1 MKLSIITVCFN
12 ADNTIEKTIKS
23 ILEQTFTEFEWVVV
37 DGKSTDTTNEIIK
50 KYLPEF
56 ERKGVKVNY
65 CSENDKGIYDAMNKG
80 AQRATGEYL
89 TYMNADDLYYK
100 NDSIERVITIL
111 ENTSADIVYGD
122 CCFIKS
128 TEQYIEKAKD
138 IETITYHLPFCPQA
152 AFVKSELQRQLQFD
166 TQFRISADYD
176 FFLRAYLQEKK
187 FQRIDQVV
195 AYFTFGGASN
205 ENLIKTYKED
215 VAVKVKNGLEK
226 RNSIVRKI
234 KYMRF
239 ILVNK
244 IRGRENVE

>member
-12 ADNTIEKTIKS
+12 AERTIEKTIKS
-23 ILEQTFTEFEWVVV
+23 ILGQTFIKYEWIVV
-37 DGKSTDTTNEIIK
+37 DGKSTDRTNEIIK
-50 KYLPEF
+50 EYIPEF
-56 ERKGVKVNY
+56 ERKGIKVDY
-65 CSENDKGIYDAMNKG
+65 RSEYDKGIYDAMNKG

-122 CCFIKS
+122 CCFIKP
-128 TEQYIEKAKD
+128 TEQYIEKAKA

-176 FFLRAYLQEKK
+176 FFLRAYLQGNQ
-187 FQRIDQVV
+187 FQRVEQVV

-205 ENLIKTYKED
+205 ENLVRTYKED
-215 VAVKVKNGLEK
+215 VAVKVKNGLEN
-226 RNSIVRKI
+226 RNSLVRKI
-234 KYMRF
+234 KMMLF
-239 ILVNK
+239 IIKQRVH
-244 IRGRENVE
+244 

>member
-12 ADNTIEKTIKS
+12 AERTIEKTIKS
-23 ILEQTFTEFEWVVV
+23 ILGQTFTKYEWIVV
-37 DGKSTDTTNEIIK
+37 DGKSTDRTNEIIK
-50 KYLPEF
+50 EYIPEF
-56 ERKGVKVNY
+56 ERKGIKVDY
-65 CSENDKGIYDAMNKG
+65 RSEYDKGIYDAMNRG

-122 CCFIKS
+122 TCFIK
-128 TEQYIEKAKD
+128 TNEQYIEKAKA

-166 TQFRISADYD
+166 IQFRISADYD
-176 FFLRAYLQEKK
+176 FFLRAYLQGNK
-187 FQRIDQVV
+187 FQRVEQVV

-205 ENLIKTYKED
+205 ENRVRTYKED
-215 VAVKVKNGLEK
+215 VAVKVKNGLEN
-226 RNSIVRKI
+226 RNSLVRKI
-234 KYMRF
+234 KMMLF
-239 ILVNK
+239 IIKQRVH
-244 IRGRENVE
+244 

>member
-12 ADNTIEKTIKS
+12 AERTIEKTIKS
-23 ILEQTFTEFEWVVV
+23 ILEQTFTGFEWVVV
-37 DGKSTDTTNEIIK
+37 DGKSTDRTNEIIK
-50 KYLPEF
+50 KYIPEF
-56 ERKGVKVNY
+56 EQKGIKVNY
-65 CSENDKGIYDAMNKG
+65 RSEKDGGIYDAMNKG
-80 AQRATGEYL
+80 AHRAIGEYL

-111 ENTSADIVYGD
+111 ESTSADIVYGD
-122 CCFIKS
+122 TCFIKT
-128 TEQYIEKAKD
+128 TEQYIEKAKS
-138 IETITYHLPFCPQA
+138 IETITYHLAFCPQA

-166 TQFRISADYD
+166 VQFRISADYD
-176 FFLRAYLQEKK
+176 FFLRAYLQGKQ

-226 RNSIVRKI
+226 KDSIARKF
-234 KYMRF
+234 KYLKF

-244 IRGRENVE
+244 IKS

>member
-1 MKLSIITVCFN
+1 MKLSIITVCYN
-12 ADNTIEKTIKS
+12 AERTIEKTIKS
-23 ILEQTFTEFEWVVV
+23 ILEQTFTEFEWIVV
-37 DGKSTDTTNEIIK
+37 DGKSTDRTNEIIK
-50 KYLPEF
+50 EYISEF
-56 ERKGVKVNY
+56 ERKGIKVNY
-65 CSENDKGIYDAMNKG
+65 TSEKDNGIYDAMNKG

-100 NDSIERVITIL
+100 SDSIEQVITIL

-122 CCFIKS
+122 TCFVKPN
-128 TEQYIEKAKD
+128 EQYIERAKS

-152 AFVKSELQRQLQFD
+152 AFVKSKLQRQLQFD

-215 VAVKVKNGLEK
+215 VAVKVKNGLERK
-226 RNSIVRKI
+226 NSIVRKI
-234 KYMRF
+234 KMMLF
-239 ILVNK
+239 IIK
-244 IRGRENVE
+244 QRIH

>member
-12 ADNTIEKTIKS
+12 VERTIEKTIKS
-23 ILEQTFTEFEWVVV
+23 ILGQTFTKYEWIVV
-37 DGKSTDTTNEIIK
+37 DGKSTDRTNEIIK
-50 KYLPEF
+50 EYIPEF
-56 ERKGVKVNY
+56 ERKGIKVDY
-65 CSENDKGIYDAMNKG
+65 RSEYDKGIYDAMNRG

-122 CCFIKS
+122 TCFIK
-128 TEQYIEKAKD
+128 TNEQYIEKAKA

-166 TQFRISADYD
+166 IQFRISADYD
-176 FFLRAYLQEKK
+176 FFLRAYLQGNK
-187 FQRIDQVV
+187 FQRVEQVV

-205 ENLIKTYKED
+205 ENRVRTYKED
-215 VAVKVKNGLEK
+215 VAVKVKNGLEN
-226 RNSIVRKI
+226 RNSLVRKI
-234 KYMRF
+234 KMMLF
-239 ILVNK
+239 IIKQRVH
-244 IRGRENVE
+244 

>member
-12 ADNTIEKTIKS
+12 AENTIERTIKS

-50 KYLPEF
+50 KYLQEF

-65 CSENDKGIYDAMNKG
+65 RSESDKGIYDAMNKG

-111 ENTSADIVYGD
+111 DNTSADIVYGD
-122 CCFIKS
+122 CWFIKP
-128 TEQYIEKAKD
+128 TEQYIEKAKA

-176 FFLRAYLQEKK
+176 FFLRAYLQGKQ
-187 FQRIDQVV
+187 FQRVEQVV

-205 ENLIKTYKED
+205 ENLVRTYKED
-215 VAVKVKNGLEK
+215 VAVKVKNGLE
-226 RNSIVRKI
+226 RENSIVRKI
-234 KYMRF
+234 KM
-239 ILVNK
+239 ILFTIK
-244 IRGRENVE
+244 QRIH

>member
-12 ADNTIEKTIKS
+12 AERTIEKTIKS
-23 ILEQTFTEFEWVVV
+23 ILGQTFTKYEWIVV
-37 DGKSTDTTNEIIK
+37 DGKSTDRTNEIIK
-50 KYLPEF
+50 EYIPKF
-56 ERKGVKVNY
+56 EQKGIKVDY
-65 CSENDKGIYDAMNKG
+65 RSEYDKGIYDAMNKG

-122 CCFIKS
+122 CCFIKP
-128 TEQYIEKAKD
+128 TEQYIEKAKA

-176 FFLRAYLQEKK
+176 FFLRAYLQGNQ
-187 FQRIDQVV
+187 FQRVEQVV

-205 ENLIKTYKED
+205 ENLVRTYKED
-215 VAVKVKNGLEK
+215 VAVKVKNGLEN
-226 RNSIVRKI
+226 RNSLVRKI
-234 KYMRF
+234 KMMLF
-239 ILVNK
+239 IIKQRVH
-244 IRGRENVE
+244 

>member
-12 ADNTIEKTIKS
+12 AERTIEKTIKS
-23 ILEQTFTEFEWVVV
+23 ILGQTFTKYEWIVV
-37 DGKSTDTTNEIIK
+37 DGKSTDRTNEIIK
-50 KYLPEF
+50 EYIPKF
-56 ERKGVKVNY
+56 ERKGIKVDY
-65 CSENDKGIYDAMNKG
+65 RSEYDKGIYDAMNKG

-122 CCFIKS
+122 CCFIKP
-128 TEQYIEKAKD
+128 TEQYIEKAKA

-176 FFLRAYLQEKK
+176 FFLRAYLQGNQ
-187 FQRIDQVV
+187 FQRVEQVV

-205 ENLIKTYKED
+205 ENLVRTYKED
-215 VAVKVKNGLEK
+215 VAVKVKNGLEN
-226 RNSIVRKI
+226 RNSLVRKI
-234 KYMRF
+234 KMMLF
-239 ILVNK
+239 IIKQRVH
-244 IRGRENVE
+244 

>member
-12 ADNTIEKTIKS
+12 AERTIEKTIKS
-23 ILEQTFTEFEWVVV
+23 ILGQTFTKYEWIVV
-37 DGKSTDTTNEIIK
+37 DGKSTDRTNEIIK
-50 KYLPEF
+50 EYILEF
-56 ERKGVKVNY
+56 ERKGIKVDY
-65 CSENDKGIYDAMNKG
+65 RSEYDKGIYDAMNRG

-122 CCFIKS
+122 TCFIK
-128 TEQYIEKAKD
+128 TNEQYIEKAKA

-166 TQFRISADYD
+166 IQFRISADYD
-176 FFLRAYLQEKK
+176 FFLRAYLQGNK
-187 FQRIDQVV
+187 FQRVEQVV

-205 ENLIKTYKED
+205 ENRVRTYKED
-215 VAVKVKNGLEK
+215 VAVKVKNGLEN
-226 RNSIVRKI
+226 RNSLVRKI
-234 KYMRF
+234 KMMLF
-239 ILVNK
+239 IIKQRVH
-244 IRGRENVE
+244 

>member
-12 ADNTIEKTIKS
+12 AERTIEKTIKS
-23 ILEQTFTEFEWVVV
+23 ILGQTFTKYEWIVV
-37 DGKSTDTTNEIIK
+37 DGKSTDRTNEIIK
-50 KYLPEF
+50 EYILEF
-56 ERKGVKVNY
+56 ERKGIKVDY
-65 CSENDKGIYDAMNKG
+65 RSEYDKGIYDAMNRG

-122 CCFIKS
+122 TCFIK
-128 TEQYIEKAKD
+128 TNEQYIEKAKA

-166 TQFRISADYD
+166 IQFRISADYD
-176 FFLRAYLQEKK
+176 FFLRAYLQGNK
-187 FQRIDQVV
+187 FQRVEQVV

-205 ENLIKTYKED
+205 ENLVRTYKED
-215 VAVKVKNGLEK
+215 VAVKVKNGLEN
-226 RNSIVRKI
+226 RNSLVRKI
-234 KYMRF
+234 KMMLF
-239 ILVNK
+239 IIKQRVH
-244 IRGRENVE
+244 

>member
-12 ADNTIEKTIKS
+12 AENTIERTIKS

-50 KYLPEF
+50 KYLQEF

-65 CSENDKGIYDAMNKG
+65 RSESDKGIYDAMNKG

-111 ENTSADIVYGD
+111 DNTSADIVYGD
-122 CCFIKS
+122 CCFIKP
-128 TEQYIEKAKD
+128 TEQYIEKAKA

-176 FFLRAYLQEKK
+176 FFLRAYLQGKQ
-187 FQRIDQVV
+187 FQRVEQVV

-205 ENLIKTYKED
+205 ENLVRTYKED
-215 VAVKVKNGLEK
+215 VAVKVKNGLE
-226 RNSIVRKI
+226 RENSIVRKI
-234 KYMRF
+234 KM
-239 ILVNK
+239 ILFK
-244 IRGRENVE
+244 IKQRIH

>member
-12 ADNTIEKTIKS
+12 AENTIERTIKS

-50 KYLPEF
+50 KYLQEF

-65 CSENDKGIYDAMNKG
+65 RSESDKGIYDAMNKG

-111 ENTSADIVYGD
+111 DNTSADIVYGD
-122 CCFIKS
+122 CCFIKP
-128 TEQYIEKAKD
+128 TEQYIEKAKA

-176 FFLRAYLQEKK
+176 FFLRAYLQGKQ
-187 FQRIDQVV
+187 FQRVEQVV

-205 ENLIKTYKED
+205 ENLVRTYKED
-215 VAVKVKNGLEK
+215 VAVKVKNGLE
-226 RNSIVRKI
+226 RENSIVRKI
-234 KYMRF
+234 KM
-239 ILVNK
+239 ILFTIK
-244 IRGRENVE
+244 QRIH

>member
-1 MKLSIITVCFN
+1 M
-12 ADNTIEKTIKS
+12 
-23 ILEQTFTEFEWVVV
+23 
-37 DGKSTDTTNEIIK
+37 
-50 KYLPEF
+50 
-56 ERKGVKVNY
+56 
-65 CSENDKGIYDAMNKG
+65 
-80 AQRATGEYL
+80 
-89 TYMNADDLYYK
+89 
-100 NDSIERVITIL
+100 
-111 ENTSADIVYGD
+111 
-122 CCFIKS
+122 
-128 TEQYIEKAKD
+128 
-138 IETITYHLPFCPQA
+138 
-152 AFVKSELQRQLQFD
+152 KSELQRQFQFD

-176 FFLRAYLQEKK
+176 FFLRAYFQEKK

-244 IRGRENVE
+244 IRSRENVE

>member
-12 ADNTIEKTIKS
+12 AENTIERTIKS

-50 KYLPEF
+50 KYLQEF

-65 CSENDKGIYDAMNKG
+65 RSESDKGIYDAMNKG

-111 ENTSADIVYGD
+111 DNTSADIVYGD
-122 CCFIKS
+122 CCFIKP
-128 TEQYIEKAKD
+128 TEQYIEKAKA

-176 FFLRAYLQEKK
+176 FFLRAYLQGKQ
-187 FQRIDQVV
+187 FQRVEQVV

-205 ENLIKTYKED
+205 ENLVSTYKED
-215 VAVKVKNGLEK
+215 VAVKVKNGLE
-226 RNSIVRKI
+226 RENSIVRKI
-234 KYMRF
+234 KM
-239 ILVNK
+239 ILFTIK
-244 IRGRENVE
+244 QRIH

>member
-12 ADNTIEKTIKS
+12 AERTIEKTIKS
-23 ILEQTFTEFEWVVV
+23 ILGQTFTKYEWIVV
-37 DGKSTDTTNEIIK
+37 DGKSTDRTNEIIK
-50 KYLPEF
+50 EYIPKF
-56 ERKGVKVNY
+56 ERKGIKVDY
-65 CSENDKGIYDAMNKG
+65 RSEYDKGIYDAMNKG

-122 CCFIKS
+122 CCFIKP
-128 TEQYIEKAKD
+128 TEQYIEKAKA

-166 TQFRISADYD
+166 IQFRISADYD
-176 FFLRAYLQEKK
+176 FFLRAYLQGNK
-187 FQRIDQVV
+187 FQRVEQVV

-205 ENLIKTYKED
+205 ENRVRTYKED
-215 VAVKVKNGLEK
+215 VAVKVKNGLEN
-226 RNSIVRKI
+226 RNSLVRKI
-234 KYMRF
+234 KMMLF
-239 ILVNK
+239 IIKQRVH
-244 IRGRENVE
+244 

>member
-12 ADNTIEKTIKS
+12 AERTIEKTIKS
-23 ILEQTFTEFEWVVV
+23 ILGQTFTKYEWIVV
-37 DGKSTDTTNEIIK
+37 DGKSTDRTNEIIK
-50 KYLPEF
+50 EYIPEF
-56 ERKGVKVNY
+56 ERKGIKVDY
-65 CSENDKGIYDAMNKG
+65 RSEYDKGIYDAMNRG

-122 CCFIKS
+122 TCFIK
-128 TEQYIEKAKD
+128 TNEQYIEKAKA

-176 FFLRAYLQEKK
+176 FFLRAYLQGNQ
-187 FQRIDQVV
+187 FQRVEQVV

-205 ENLIKTYKED
+205 ENLVRTYKED
-215 VAVKVKNGLEK
+215 VAVKVKNGLEN
-226 RNSIVRKI
+226 RNSLVRKI
-234 KYMRF
+234 KMMLF
-239 ILVNK
+239 IIKQRVH
-244 IRGRENVE
+244 

>member
-12 ADNTIEKTIKS
+12 AERTIEKTIKS
-23 ILEQTFTEFEWVVV
+23 ILGQTFTKYEWIVV
-37 DGKSTDTTNEIIK
+37 DGKSTDRTNEIIK
-50 KYLPEF
+50 EYIPEF
-56 ERKGVKVNY
+56 ERKGIKVDY
-65 CSENDKGIYDAMNKG
+65 RSEYDKGIYDAMNRG

-122 CCFIKS
+122 TCFIK
-128 TEQYIEKAKD
+128 TNEQYIEKAKA

-166 TQFRISADYD
+166 IQFRISADYD
-176 FFLRAYLQEKK
+176 FFLRAYLQGNK
-187 FQRIDQVV
+187 FQRVEQVV

-205 ENLIKTYKED
+205 ENLVRTYKED
-215 VAVKVKNGLEK
+215 VAVKVKNGLEN
-226 RNSIVRKI
+226 RNSLVRKI
-234 KYMRF
+234 KMMLF
-239 ILVNK
+239 IIKQRVH
-244 IRGRENVE
+244 